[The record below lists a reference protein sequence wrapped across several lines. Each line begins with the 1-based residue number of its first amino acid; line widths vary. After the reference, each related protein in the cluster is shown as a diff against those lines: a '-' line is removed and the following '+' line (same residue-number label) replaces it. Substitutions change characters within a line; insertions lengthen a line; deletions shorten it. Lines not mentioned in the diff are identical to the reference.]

1 MKGVALEGGRTS
13 VIVALRAESPT
24 RAARDVTPFTSDR
37 NLMAETTP
45 QVPRKAP
52 RRKRGWLLLL
62 LGLFNAVWSLLVLI
76 VVIAVGAVY
85 FFYDRPVVVPAWV
98 ETRIQERLVAEFP
111 DADISFGELR
121 LLMEEGWRPRVRLR
135 DVAVS
140 TPEGRELIRFSE
152 ARVRFSMAALG
163 KGKIQP
169 AEVTLR
175 GVFATVV
182 RETDGTLALEASIT
196 GVGPQPKQVTNLG
209 GLVNQIDEV
218 LQQPG
223 LSVLSNAELHDLTL
237 QFIDRRAE
245 RAFTLDGGRL
255 IAERKDGDLVVTA
268 DLALLGDGAD
278 VTTLSANYVSPI
290 GEAEAQFGVRID
302 DVSAADIATQS
313 PAFAWLGALRA
324 PISGAVRSG
333 VRADGTLAPLSATL
347 QIGAGVVQP
356 NDGTLPIP
364 FNEARTYFTYD
375 AAEGLLQFD
384 ELSVNSKWVTASAN
398 GTATLTGLQTGTL
411 KDLIGQFSVTH
422 LRANPMSFYPQPVEL
437 EGAEIDF
444 KLQTAPFK
452 LDIGRLD
459 IFDEGETRHA
469 NGTLT
474 AQPEGWELALDANA
488 ATITPERI
496 LALWPEAVKPK
507 TRNWL
512 SSNLISADVNNA
524 DFALRIEPK
533 QKPRIFLAFDYQ
545 AGEVQFL
552 KTLPP
557 ITQASGHASLVGTRF
572 VATVDDGVVQAG
584 NGGAVRV
591 ERSSFIIPDAGVK
604 GGAPAVVRLNAR
616 SSVTAALWMLDQK
629 PMTVMQ
635 RTGLPVDL
643 GSGEAVVSGTLA
655 FPLKKGGSPAD
666 VVFDVTGDL
675 LNLTST
681 RLIKGRSLKSDR
693 MAVVASNKGVEIS
706 GSGTLEGVVFKGRWQ
721 QPIGAGSS
729 KSTLRGTARITPQAL
744 RAFSVSLP
752 DGMVQGSTGAAVS
765 IDFERGSSPRMTLS
779 SDLRG
784 AVLQIPQL
792 GWRKGKNINGAL
804 DMAIRLGA
812 KPEVTRIS
820 LTGAGLAAKGKI
832 TLAEDG
838 GLGELELD
846 QLKLNDWLDV
856 RAALVGQGAGRAPQ
870 IVVRGG
876 NLDMRSAD
884 FGDGGSSSS
893 SSGGASAAANP
904 PMRVTLNRL
913 QVTDTI
919 WLQGLAGT
927 FNTTGGLDG
936 PFEARINGGTG
947 ISGRIVP
954 QNGRTAVRITS
965 ADAGGVLRSA
975 GVLQQAVGGSMD
987 LALLPVGKGGAFDGQ
1002 LKVDGISIKDAP
1014 SMAALVNSL
1023 SVVGLLNE
1031 MNGDGIYFD
1040 EVEAEFRL
1048 TPGRM
1053 TLSRGSA
1060 VGASLGLSMDG
1071 VYATDTGQIAMQGV
1085 VTPVYLLNGIGSL
1098 LTRKGEGLLGFNY
1111 RLSGAAKK
1119 PKVSVNPL
1127 SVLAPGGLRNIFRG
1141 PKTELPTVDG
1151 ETAPLPQAPEK
1162 TRVDPTY
1169 EGR

>member
-1 MKGVALEGGRTS
+1 LERARTS

-24 RAARDVTPFTSDR
+24 RAAFDVTPFTSDR

-45 QVPRKAP
+45 PPPLNAP

-62 LGLFNAVWSLLVLI
+62 LGLFNAVWSLLVLL

-98 ETRIQERLVAEFP
+98 ETRIQERLITEFP
-111 DADISFGELR
+111 DAKISFGELR

-140 TPEGRELIRFSE
+140 TPQGRELIRFSE
-152 ARVRFSMAALG
+152 ARVRFSMAALRRG
-163 KGKIQP
+163 NIQP

-182 RETDGTLALEASIT
+182 RETDGTLALETSIT
-196 GVGPQPKQVTNLG
+196 GMGPQPKQATNLG
-209 GLVNQIDEV
+209 GLVNQIDDV

-223 LSVLSNAELHDLTL
+223 LSALINAELHDLTL

-255 IAERKDGDLVVTA
+255 IAERKDGALVVSA
-268 DLALLGDGAD
+268 DLALLGDGAG
-278 VTTLSANYVSPI
+278 VTTLSANYTSPI
-290 GEAEAQFGVRID
+290 GKSEAQFGVSID

-356 NDGTLPIP
+356 NDGTIPIP
-364 FNEARTYFTYD
+364 FDEARSYFSYD

-384 ELSVNSKWVTASAN
+384 ELSVNSKWVTARAN
-398 GTATLTGLQTGTL
+398 GTATLTGLRTGGL
-411 KDLIGQFSVTH
+411 EDLVGQFSVTH
-422 LRANPMSFYPQPVEL
+422 LRANPKGFFPEPVEL

-459 IFDEGETRHA
+459 IFDKGQTRHA
-469 NGTLT
+469 SGTLT
-474 AQPEGWELALDANA
+474 ADPKGWALALDASA
-488 ATITPERI
+488 DTITPERI
-496 LALWPEAVKPK
+496 LALWPETVKPK
-507 TRNWL
+507 TRTWL
-512 SSNLISADVNNA
+512 SKYLISADVNNA

-545 AGEVQFL
+545 AGAVQFL

-557 ITQASGHASLVGTRF
+557 ITQARGHASLMGTRF
-572 VATVDDGVVQAG
+572 VVSIDEGVVQAG
-584 NGGAVRV
+584 NGGSVQVA
-591 ERSSFIIPDAGVK
+591 RSSFIIPDAGVK

-643 GSGEAVVSGTLA
+643 GSGEAVISGTLA
-655 FPLKKGGSPAD
+655 FPLKKGGTPAD

-681 RLIKGRSLKSDR
+681 RLIKGRSLKSKQ
-693 MAVVASNKGVEIS
+693 MAVVASNTGVEIS
-706 GSGTLEGVVFKGRWQ
+706 GSGTLEGVAFDGRWQ

-729 KSTLRGTARITPQAL
+729 KSALRGTARITPQAL
-744 RAFSVSLP
+744 RAFSVALP
-752 DGMVQGSTGAAVS
+752 DGMFQGSTSANVG

-779 SDLRG
+779 TDLRG
-784 AVLQIPQL
+784 AALQIPQL
-792 GWRKGKNINGAL
+792 SWSKGKNANGAL

-812 KPEVTRIS
+812 QPEVTSIS
-820 LTGAGLAAKGKI
+820 LQGAGLAAKGNI
-832 TLAEDG
+832 TLAEGG
-838 GLGELELD
+838 GLGVMELD
-846 QLKLNDWLDV
+846 QLKVNNWLDV
-856 RAALVGQGAGRAPQ
+856 RAALVGQGPGRAPEV
-870 IVVRGG
+870 VVRSG
-876 NLDMRSAD
+876 NLDMRNVE
-884 FGDGGSSSS
+884 FGGAGGGS
-893 SSGGASAAANP
+893 GASAAAAP
-904 PMRVTLNRL
+904 PMRVVLDRL

-927 FNTTGGLDG
+927 FKTTGGLDG

-954 QNGRTAVRITS
+954 QNGRTAVRVTS

-975 GVLQQAVGGSMD
+975 GVLQQAVGGSME

-1002 LKVDGISIKDAP
+1002 LKVEGISIKDAP

-1023 SVVGLLNE
+1023 SVVGLVNE

-1060 VGASLGLSMDG
+1060 VGASLGLSVDG

-1085 VTPVYLLNGIGSL
+1085 VTPVYLLNGIGSV

-1111 RLSGAAKK
+1111 RLTGEAKK

-1127 SVLAPGGLRNIFRG
+1127 SVLAPGALRNVFRG
-1141 PKTELPTVDG
+1141 PKTELPAIEG
-1151 ETAPLPQAPEK
+1151 ETAPIPDAPKK

>member
-1 MKGVALEGGRTS
+1 MKGVALDGARTS

-24 RAARDVTPFTSDR
+24 RAARNVTSLTSDR

-45 QVPRKAP
+45 QVPPKRP

-85 FFYDRPVVVPAWV
+85 FFYDRPVVVPAWI
-98 ETRIQERLVAEFP
+98 ETRIQERLIAEFP
-111 DADISFGELR
+111 DAKISFGELR
-121 LLMEEGWRPRVRLR
+121 LLMEEGWRPRIRLR

-140 TPEGRELIRFSE
+140 TPEGGESIRFSE
-152 ARVRFSMAALG
+152 ARIRFSMAALR
-163 KGKIQP
+163 KGKVQP
-169 AEVTLR
+169 AQVTLR

-182 RETDGTLALEASIT
+182 REYDGTLALETIIS
-196 GVGPQPKQVTNLG
+196 GLGPQPRQIKNIG
-209 GLVNQIDEV
+209 DLVNQIDDV

-223 LSVLSNAELHDLTL
+223 LGALTNAEMHDLTL

-255 IAERKDGDLVVTA
+255 IAERKDGALVVSA
-268 DLALLGDGAD
+268 DLALLGKGAG
-278 VTTLSANYVSPI
+278 VTTLSANYSSPI
-290 GEAEAQFGVRID
+290 GKPEAQFGVRID

-333 VRADGTLAPLSATL
+333 VRADGTLAPVSATL

-364 FNEARTYFTYD
+364 FNEARSYFTYD
-375 AAEGLLQFD
+375 AAKGLLQFD
-384 ELSVNSKWVTASAN
+384 ELSVSSKWVTARAN
-398 GTATLTGLQTGTL
+398 GTATLTGLRTGTL
-411 KDLIGQFSVTH
+411 KDLVGQFSVTH
-422 LRANPMSFYPQPVEL
+422 LRANPMNYYPEPVEL

-444 KLQTAPFK
+444 KLQTSPFK

-469 NGTLT
+469 FGTLT
-474 AQPEGWELALDANA
+474 AQPEGWELALDASA
-488 ATITPERI
+488 DTITPERI
-496 LALWPEAVKPK
+496 LALWPEVVKPK

-545 AGEVQFL
+545 AGEVKFL

-572 VATVDDGVVQAG
+572 VASVDDGVVQAG

-643 GSGEAVVSGTLA
+643 GSGDAVLSGTLA

-675 LNLTST
+675 INLAST
-681 RLIKGRSLKSDR
+681 RLIKGRSLKSKQ
-693 MAVVASNKGVEIS
+693 MAVVASNTGVEIS
-706 GSGTLEGVVFKGRWQ
+706 GSGTLEGVAFDGRWQ

-729 KSTLRGTARITPQAL
+729 KSALRGTARITPQAL
-744 RAFSVSLP
+744 RAFNVALP
-752 DGMVQGSTGAAVS
+752 EGMFQGSTSAAVG

-784 AVLQIPQL
+784 AVLQIPQI
-792 GWRKGKNINGAL
+792 GWRKGKNTNGAL

-820 LTGAGLAAKGKI
+820 LMGAGLAAKGNI
-832 TLAEDG
+832 TLAEGG
-838 GLGELELD
+838 GLGVMELD
-846 QLKLNDWLDV
+846 QLKLSNWLDV

-870 IVVRGG
+870 VVVRSGT
-876 NLDMRSAD
+876 LDMRSAD
-884 FGDGGSSSS
+884 FGDGGSSS
-893 SSGGASAAANP
+893 GGASAAASP

-927 FNTTGGLDG
+927 FKTTDGLDG

-1002 LKVDGISIKDAP
+1002 LKVEGVSIKDAP

-1023 SVVGLLNE
+1023 SVVGLVNE

-1111 RLSGAAKK
+1111 RLTGAAKK

-1127 SVLAPGGLRNIFRG
+1127 SVLAPGGLRDIFRG
-1141 PKTELPTVDG
+1141 PKTELPAVDG
-1151 ETAPLPQAPEK
+1151 ETVPLSQEPEK
-1162 TRVDPTY
+1162 TRVEPAY

>member
-1 MKGVALEGGRTS
+1 
-13 VIVALRAESPT
+13 
-24 RAARDVTPFTSDR
+24 
-37 NLMAETTP
+37 MAETTP
-45 QVPRKAP
+45 QVPPKAP

-98 ETRIQERLVAEFP
+98 ETRIQERLITEFP
-111 DADISFGELR
+111 DANISFGELR

-152 ARVRFSMAALG
+152 ARVRFSMAALR

-169 AEVTLR
+169 AEVMLR

-182 RETDGTLALEASIT
+182 RETDGTLALETSIT
-196 GVGPQPKQVTNLG
+196 GVGPQPKQATNLG
-209 GLVNQIDEV
+209 GLVTQIDDV

-223 LSVLSNAELHDLTL
+223 LSALTNAELHDLTL

-255 IAERKDGDLVVTA
+255 IAVRKDGALVVTA
-268 DLALLGDGAD
+268 DLAFLGDGAG
-278 VTTLSANYVSPI
+278 VTTLSANYTSPI
-290 GEAEAQFGVRID
+290 GESEAQFGVRID

-364 FNEARTYFTYD
+364 FDEARSYFTYD
-375 AAEGLLQFD
+375 AANGLLQFD
-384 ELSVNSKWVTASAN
+384 ELSVSSKWVTARAN
-398 GTATLTGLQTGTL
+398 GSATLTGLRTGTL
-411 KDLIGQFSVTH
+411 KDLAGQFSVTH
-422 LRANPMSFYPQPVEL
+422 LRANPMNYYPQPVEL

-444 KLQTAPFK
+444 KLQTSPFK

-469 NGTLT
+469 FGTLT
-474 AQPEGWELALDANA
+474 AQPKGWELALDASAN
-488 ATITPERI
+488 TITPERI

-512 SSNLISADVNNA
+512 SDNLISADVNNA

-545 AGEVQFL
+545 AGEVKFL

-557 ITQASGHASLVGTRF
+557 ITQANGHASLVGTRF
-572 VATVDDGVVQAG
+572 VVTVDDGVVQAG
-584 NGGAVRV
+584 NGGVV
-591 ERSSFIIPDAGVK
+591 QIERSSFIIPDAGVK

-643 GSGEAVVSGTLA
+643 GNGEAVVSGTLA
-655 FPLKKGGSPAD
+655 FPLKKGGNPAD
-666 VVFDVTGDL
+666 VVFDATGDL

-693 MAVVASNKGVEIS
+693 MAVVASNTGVKIS
-706 GSGTLEGVVFKGRWQ
+706 GSGTLEGVAFNGRWQ

-729 KSTLRGTARITPQAL
+729 KSTLRGTAQITPQAL
-744 RAFSVSLP
+744 RAFSVALP
-752 DGMVQGSTGAAVS
+752 EGMFQGSTGAAVG
-765 IDFERGSSPRMTLS
+765 IDFERGSPPRMTIS
-779 SDLRG
+779 SDLHG
-784 AVLQIPQL
+784 AALQIPQL
-792 GWRKGKNINGAL
+792 GWRKGKNTNGAL

-820 LTGAGLAAKGKI
+820 LTGAGLAAKGNI
-832 TLAEDG
+832 ALAEGG
-838 GLGELELD
+838 GLGVMELD
-846 QLKLNDWLDV
+846 QLKLNTWLDV

-870 IVVRGG
+870 VVVRSGT
-876 NLDMRSAD
+876 LDMRSAD
-884 FGDGGSSSS
+884 FGDGGSSSNS
-893 SSGGASAAANP
+893 EASAAANP

-927 FNTTGGLDG
+927 FKTTGGLDG

-947 ISGRIVP
+947 ISGRVVP

-987 LALLPVGKGGAFDGQ
+987 LALRPVGKGGAFDGQ
-1002 LKVDGISIKDAP
+1002 LKVDGVSIKDAP

-1023 SVVGLLNE
+1023 SVVGLVNE

-1111 RLSGAAKK
+1111 RLSGSAKK

-1141 PKTELPTVDG
+1141 PKTKLPSVDG
-1151 ETAPLPQAPEK
+1151 ETAPLPQEPEK
-1162 TRVDPTY
+1162 TRVEPAY